1 MNVDW
6 ICLHHSSLLP
16 SGSPVIKFMLPGK
29 HYVICIQFENFSHAS
44 EIKKEQLKVI
54 LLYA

>member
-6 ICLHHSSLLP
+6 ICLHHSSLLS